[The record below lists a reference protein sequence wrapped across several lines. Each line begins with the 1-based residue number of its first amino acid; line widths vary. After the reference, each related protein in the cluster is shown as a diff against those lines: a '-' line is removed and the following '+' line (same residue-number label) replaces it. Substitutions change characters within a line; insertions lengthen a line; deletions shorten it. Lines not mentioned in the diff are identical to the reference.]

1 VVKVLFVT
9 PTLLPSGAARRL
21 MLLVGAVRSQ
31 VDPTL
36 VVLGAASSWS
46 EALQAKGVRVAVI
59 PWKRALDVSPARTL
73 RALAAVEQPDIVHVH
88 GWPALAMALLGGVRP
103 PSRLVAS
110 NLLADP
116 PAWTWLPEW
125 LLRRLGRVVAFGQ
138 AETLAYQRQGVS
150 SFHLTTFPLAVEV
163 PAPAQPARWPDLP
176 DSARVILGVGPLARE
191 RGFRE
196 AVWMFDIVRH
206 SVPDLHMVLL
216 GRGTDRER
224 VERFA
229 RALRTR
235 HLVHFPGEVPEVEP
249 WLERAELVWI
259 PSLTR
264 GGSEGALEAMAAG
277 RAILASRIPALSEV
291 VVEGET
297 GLLAPPGDK
306 PTLARLARKLLG
318 DPTQTSQ
325 MGEAGRQRAREFFP
339 PEQLARVA
347 GDFYTRSGTT

>member
-1 VVKVLFVT
+1 
-9 PTLLPSGAARRL
+9 
-21 MLLVGAVRSQ
+21 MLLVRAVRDQ

-46 EALQAKGVRVAVI
+46 HVLEAEGVRVAVI
-59 PWKRALDVSPARTL
+59 PWKRSLDVRPARRL
-73 RALAAVEQPDIVHVH
+73 RLLVAAERPDIVHVH

-103 PSRLVAS
+103 PGQLVAS
-110 NLLADP
+110 GLVAEV
-116 PAWTWLPEW
+116 PAWPWLPGW
-125 LLRRLGRVVAFGQ
+125 LLRRMGRVVAFGQ
-138 AETLAYQRQGVS
+138 AETFAYQRQGVS

-163 PAPAQPARWPDLP
+163 PAPVSPARWSDLP
-176 DSARVILGVGPLARE
+176 ASARVVLGVGPLERE

-206 SVPDLHMVLL
+206 IVPDLHLVLL

-224 VERFA
+224 IQRFS
-229 RALRTR
+229 RALHTH

-249 WLERAELVWI
+249 WLERAELVWV

-264 GGSEGALEAMAAG
+264 GGVQGTLEAMAAG
-277 RAILASRIPALSEV
+277 RAVLASRLPALSEV

-306 PTLARLARKLLG
+306 PALARLSRKLLE
-318 DPTQTSQ
+318 DPARMRQ
-325 MGEAGRQRAREFFP
+325 MGEAGRQRVRKFFN

-347 GDFYTRSGTT
+347 GAFYTTEQPAP